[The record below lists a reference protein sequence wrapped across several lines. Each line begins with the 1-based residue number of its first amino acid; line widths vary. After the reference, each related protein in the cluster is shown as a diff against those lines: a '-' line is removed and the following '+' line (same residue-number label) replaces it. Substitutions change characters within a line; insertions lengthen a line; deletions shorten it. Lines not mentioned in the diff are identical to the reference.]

1 MKVYLVELTR
11 YNNWGEILKRFNL
24 KCYKNRDRANHFLV
38 EEALRYAR
46 FGFDVSIVNDGVY
59 INTVKVERKNTK
71 VMEEEI
77 CEISVKEM
85 EVI

>member
-11 YNNWGEILKRFNL
+11 YNSFREILNCLIL
-24 KCYKNRDRANHFLV
+24 KCYKNRDSANYYIID
-38 EEALRYAR
+38 EARRYAR

-59 INTVKVERKNTK
+59 INTVKAERKNTK
-71 VMEEEI
+71 VMEVEI
-77 CEISVKEM
+77 YEISVKEM

>member
-11 YNNWGEILKRFNL
+11 YNSWGEILKRFNL
-24 KCYKNRDRANHFLV
+24 KCYKKRECANHYIIG
-38 EEALRYAR
+38 EELKYAR
-46 FGFDVSIVNDGVY
+46 FDFAVSIVNDGVY
-59 INTVKVERKNTK
+59 INTVKAERKNTK

-77 CEISVKEM
+77 YEICVKEM

>member
-11 YNNWGEILKRFNL
+11 YNSWGEIRKRFNL
-24 KCYKNRDRANHFLV
+24 KCYKNRACANHYLV
-38 EEALRYAR
+38 EEALRYVR
-46 FGFDVSIVNDGVY
+46 FDFDVSIVNDGVY
-59 INTVKVERKNTK
+59 INTVKAERKNTK

-77 CEISVKEM
+77 YEISVKEM